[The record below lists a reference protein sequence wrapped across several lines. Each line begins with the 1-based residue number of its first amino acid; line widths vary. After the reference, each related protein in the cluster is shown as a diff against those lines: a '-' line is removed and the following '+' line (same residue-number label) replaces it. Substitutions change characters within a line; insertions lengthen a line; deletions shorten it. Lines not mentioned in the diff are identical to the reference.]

1 MLVVYEPIPTH
12 PYYARSRKMCV
23 LYLTIN
29 CLQLYCLQCR
39 EERENVLALKGLT
52 PSGQLPL
59 GVLSEGRSGINT
71 GEYYSQILSTLF

>member
-1 MLVVYEPIPTH
+1 M
-12 PYYARSRKMCV
+12 
-23 LYLTIN
+23 
-29 CLQLYCLQCR
+29 
-39 EERENVLALKGLT
+39 LALKGLT